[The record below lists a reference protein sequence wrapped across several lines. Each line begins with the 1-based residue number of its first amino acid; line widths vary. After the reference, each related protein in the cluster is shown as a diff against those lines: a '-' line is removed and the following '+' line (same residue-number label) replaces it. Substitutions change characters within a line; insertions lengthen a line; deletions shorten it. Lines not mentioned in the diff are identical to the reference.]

1 MPLYETIFI
10 TRQDVSL
17 SDVENITANFTKILK
32 ENGGSLVKT
41 EQWGI
46 RDLAYPIRKSNR
58 AYYTLLGIDASVAA
72 VKELERRMSL
82 NEDVMRHVSIKVEKI
97 QKTPSATIAKYNAQD
112 SQAEAP
118 VNNAPA
124 VENV

>member
-17 SDVENITANFTKILK
+17 SDVEKITAGFTKILK
-32 ENGGSLVKT
+32 ENGGNIVKT

-82 NEDVMRHVSIKVEKI
+82 NEDVMRHVSVKVEKI
-97 QKTPSATIAKYNAQD
+97 QKAPSATIAKHNTQD

-118 VNNAPA
+118 VNNAPV
-124 VENV
+124 VEE